1 MNYTKAKEFEQ
12 KNRNRAINITDI
24 AIDKV
29 PRTHIPGFSNEQNEF
44 IQNKHKELLRE
55 AQKLN
60 KSNKSKKMEVGILID
75 IHTWDS
81 WIIHGNKECEVE
93 MKNNPKALEKLTS
106 GSRNSKMFM
115 HNHPSTETFS
125 CEDFKTFCN
134 NDTLYMMSVIG
145 NDASVYILIKDE
157 KFSAELALKE
167 YMNLSSIYFK
177 NGYTNN
183 NGTLAIKQIINNAEK
198 YGLIYKKGR
207 HKI

>member
-60 KSNKSKKMEVGILID
+60 KGNKSKKMEVGILID

-115 HNHPSTETFS
+115 HNHPSTGTFS
-125 CEDFKTFCN
+125 GEDFKTFCN
-134 NDTLYMMSVIG
+134 NDTLYMMTVIG

-177 NGYTNN
+177 NGY
-183 NGTLAIKQIINNAEK
+183 I
-198 YGLIYKKGR
+198 
-207 HKI
+207 